1 MHTESK
7 ASQEVQESWVN
18 SPTVQ
23 DVYLNSNI
31 SSHTDCTLTT
41 VIAISG
47 EYQVIL
53 SKVAHYGI
61 PLMESLQAHGL
72 RFSRESFSSLDPDD
86 VKFFLK
92 QQQKRLADSQ
102 GSKEEGNIITHCSGH
117 ISHLPAG
124 VLLQSCKL
132 AACLYVL
139 VSFSNGAANINLT
152 TGISE
157 L

>member
-1 MHTESK
+1 MQTESNG
-7 ASQEVQESWVN
+7 SQEVQESWVN

-23 DVYLNSNI
+23 DVYLNSNTN
-31 SSHTDCTLTT
+31 SHAKCTLTT
-41 VIAISG
+41 IIAISG

-53 SKVAHYGI
+53 SKVAYYGI
-61 PLMESLQAHGL
+61 PLMESLQEHGL

-102 GSKEEGNIITHCSGH
+102 GSKDEGDIITHCSGH
-117 ISHLPAG
+117 ISLYSSPHR
-124 VLLQSCKL
+124 SS
-132 AACLYVL
+132 AA
-139 VSFSNGAANINLT
+139 
-152 TGISE
+152 E

>member
-1 MHTESK
+1 MTTESK
-7 ASQEVQESWVN
+7 SSQEAQESWVN
-18 SPTVQ
+18 SLTVQ
-23 DVYLNSNI
+23 DVYLNSNTN
-31 SSHTDCTLTT
+31 SHTECTLTT

-53 SKVAHYGI
+53 SKVAYYGT

-72 RFSRESFSSLDPDD
+72 RFSRESFSSIDPDD

-102 GSKEEGNIITHCSGH
+102 GSKEEGDIIPPCMV
-117 ISHLPAG
+117 IP
-124 VLLQSCKL
+124 LLHAFSSSNRSS
-132 AACLYVL
+132 AA
-139 VSFSNGAANINLT
+139 
-152 TGISE
+152 E